1 MISRL
6 SLNQEL
12 KTLTRWIS
20 MSAVGVVTAMLCAWW
35 LHDVLMWSRALS
47 YFATYA
53 LVFAIDIVGTVKGVF
68 GAQLR
73 FRNVTLYSVS
83 SLLFTFLGGFI
94 FVSLTNVTETL
105 VSLLISQSVIFPIR
119 FLVARKIL
127 TSQQA
132 G

>member
-1 MISRL
+1 
-6 SLNQEL
+6 
-12 KTLTRWIS
+12 
-20 MSAVGVVTAMLCAWW
+20 MSAVGVVTAMSCAWW